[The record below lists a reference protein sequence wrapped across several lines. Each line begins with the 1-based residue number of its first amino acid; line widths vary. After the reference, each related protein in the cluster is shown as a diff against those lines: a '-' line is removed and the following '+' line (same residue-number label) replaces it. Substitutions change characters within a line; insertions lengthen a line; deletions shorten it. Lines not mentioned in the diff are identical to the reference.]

1 MQRHAMPLSAPERR
15 APTPRARTAL
25 PGCEVK
31 EMAVSLNAIS
41 EDGTFEGYACLFGKE
56 DLGHDIIHAGA
67 FARSLAKRQPQGI
80 KLLYQHDP
88 ASPIGRWDAI
98 VEDAKGLYVR
108 GQLSLEV
115 QKARE
120 VLSMMK
126 SGILDGLSI
135 GFRTLR
141 SRKDRKSGIRH
152 LHELDLWEI
161 SIVTFPMQPDARIS
175 HVKNH
180 NGARATLSKRELER
194 KLTQDAGLSR
204 SQARALMAYGHH
216 GLSGRQD
223 AAGQI
228 RDLCEASTL
237 QSQLNSLTGSMRQAT
252 HHLIEKRMK

>member
-1 MQRHAMPLSAPERR
+1 MHRHSTHPP
-15 APTPRARTAL
+15 ARSAL
-25 PGCEVK
+25 PSCEIK
-31 EMAVSLNAIS
+31 EMAVSLDAIS
-41 EDGTFEGYACLFGKE
+41 EDGLFEGYACLFGKE
-56 DLGHDIIHAGA
+56 DLGHDIIHPGA
-67 FARSLAKRQPQGI
+67 FARSLAKRKPRGI

-88 ASPIGRWDAI
+88 ASPIGAWAI
-98 VEDAKGLYVR
+98 IREDAKGLYVR

-120 VLSMMK
+120 VFAMMK

-161 SIVTFPMQPDARIS
+161 SVVTFPMQPDARIHQLKAS
-175 HVKNH
+175 PFF
-180 NGARATLSKRELER
+180 SKRELER

-204 SQARALMAYGHH
+204 SQARALMAYGHQ

-223 AAGQI
+223 AVGQI
-228 RDLCEASTL
+228 RDFCTAKAV
-237 QSQLNSLTGSMRQAT
+237 QSQLNSLTHTMRQAT
-252 HHLIEKRMK
+252 HHLSRKRMK